1 MRPGAVSFYPLP
13 FFKAYIRGVH
23 LSRDVLVFVIFMFDT
38 LFSSVFNTRVCRFF
52 RPSLIIVLC
61 FSHLWSM
68 SFIYENSRSCTEEFS
83 VLYTKFDIKIEIQ
96 SVKSKMSCSRIPFM
110 YSKHS

>member
-23 LSRDVLVFVIFMFDT
+23 LSRDVLVLFVIFMFDT

-52 RPSLIIVLC
+52 SSSLIIVL
-61 FSHLWSM
+61 
-68 SFIYENSRSCTEEFS
+68 
-83 VLYTKFDIKIEIQ
+83 
-96 SVKSKMSCSRIPFM
+96 
-110 YSKHS
+110 